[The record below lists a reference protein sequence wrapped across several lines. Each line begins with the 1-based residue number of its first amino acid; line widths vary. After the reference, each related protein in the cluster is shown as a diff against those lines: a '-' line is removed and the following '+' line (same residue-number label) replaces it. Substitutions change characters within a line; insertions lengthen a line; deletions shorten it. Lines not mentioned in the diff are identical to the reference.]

1 MINRE
6 KLSVFCALGMFVGAQ
21 AAVVPSKGQLEHLE
35 DGVMAIV
42 HFGLNT
48 YVDKEWGY
56 GDTPP
61 AVFNPTR
68 LDTDQWVDAMSSRTA
83 SSGTS
88 WPIPSSS
95 SSISRSR

>member
-1 MINRE
+1 MMNRD

-48 YVDKEWGY
+48 YVNKE
-56 GDTPP
+56 
-61 AVFNPTR
+61 
-68 LDTDQWVDAMSSRTA
+68 
-83 SSGTS
+83 
-88 WPIPSSS
+88 
-95 SSISRSR
+95 

>member
-1 MINRE
+1 MNNKDR
-6 KLSVFCALGMFVGAQ
+6 LSVFCALGMFVSAQ

-68 LDTDQWVDAMSSRTA
+68 LDTDQWVDAMAAGAGATTRT
-83 SSGTS
+83 T
-88 WPIPSSS
+88 
-95 SSISRSR
+95 SRSPG